1 MEAAGEGE
9 DGEGEV
15 GIDGVDGEETDDGGL
30 RGVVDEPARGGQSF
44 VFSTIFPGA
53 IS

>member
-15 GIDGVDGEETDDGGL
+15 GVDGVDGEKAHDGGL
-30 RGVVDEPARGGQSF
+30 RGVVDEPAPEGQSF
-44 VFSTIFPGA
+44 VCFA
-53 IS
+53 I